1 MGSVRLLGSLIR
13 SRSHIFITLRIT
25 FYPFSRFIQH
35 VVPPSLQALR
45 TPTILAVSNYTPVS
59 GTDVTS
65 ESAMSETAARATIF
79 ARIVSLMNGRS
90 GLRPEVLRLLVDLLN
105 KRITPLLARD
115 QGEGAA
121 IAKAVI
127 GAGLCLYEGQVR

>member
-1 MGSVRLLGSLIR
+1 MESVRLLGSLNR
-13 SRSHIFITLRIT
+13 SRSHTLPYLLSGIV
-25 FYPFSRFIQH
+25 QH
-35 VVPPSLQALR
+35 LVPPSSQALR
-45 TPTILAVSNYTPVS
+45 TTTMIAVSNYSSLS

-65 ESAMSETAARATIF
+65 ESAMSETAARATVF

-90 GLRPEVLRLLVDLLN
+90 GLRPEVLCLLVDLLN

>member
-1 MGSVRLLGSLIR
+1 
-13 SRSHIFITLRIT
+13 
-25 FYPFSRFIQH
+25 
-35 VVPPSLQALR
+35 
-45 TPTILAVSNYTPVS
+45 
-59 GTDVTS
+59 
-65 ESAMSETAARATIF
+65 MSENAARATIF

-105 KRITPLLARD
+105 KRITPLFARD